1 MEIRCKFATKTLLKK
16 SVSSDRRI
24 QADGDGKFTFCP
36 FSVNSYNKRLFF
48 RTETNNYAS
57 FCIDSSIFIISQLN
71 LQDENLL
78 AEIHQTQQ
86 RVGFGNPMVA

>member
-1 MEIRCKFATKTLLKK
+1 MLKDDKTEEFNQIL
-16 SVSSDRRI
+16 R
-24 QADGDGKFTFCP
+24 GDGIFTFCLYF
-36 FSVNSYNKRLFF
+36 FSSSLIRKGFSFSEQIQIAMMIVVLIPLFF
-48 RTETNNYAS
+48 
-57 FCIDSSIFIISQLN
+57 FFISQLN